1 MSDKWKENAMKYLS
15 ERWNEKS
22 FLNMYQ
28 KSALKETLEIFK
40 QSVLKNGVDI
50 VFDGKKLHFDCLTEK
65 ELDVKVKFVNLGN
78 ASNRGMIDYDRNII
92 YLNKNMKYG
101 ADTYVDFSHE
111 YSHKIQSEL
120 INHIDEYAKDSTE
133 YKYLSLAR
141 AQIKQDTK
149 DIVAFGISFSGNLY
163 FNPRTNAP
171 QRLQSLTMPLYNLQ
185 TIERNAQEVEQ
196 GAMNYLK
203 KCAAK
208 ELQITIKEHLQS
220 SVKEINRIYNSNWTD
235 EQLYQI
241 IDNASLCIQRGV
253 SPSEYADFT
262 ATLMYDMT
270 CHLYATHENWNEI
283 GGITSECNDILDL
296 KNKAI
301 ALRDAYQCPFA
312 VYGSNTRHDK
322 NVMLNE
328 YCEKPS
334 FTLQISDINSIR
346 QMTERERISNPEFLI
361 ACLMA
366 NENHNAILQR
376 IGDTEFIKDW
386 LMDNLSS
393 TSEYTL
399 ECMQNILD
407 FDVAELYYERE
418 NRRVEIRNP
427 ENIDLSHSILKENFD
442 FGFPKYQF
450 DDGIEEEIER

>member
-1 MSDKWKENAMKYLS
+1 MSDAWKTNAMKYLS
-15 ERWNEKS
+15 ERWNDKS
-22 FLNMYQ
+22 FMNIYQ
-28 KSALKETLEIFK
+28 KHALKETLELFK
-40 QSVLKNGVDI
+40 QSVLKNGVDV

-65 ELDVKVKFVNLGN
+65 ELDVKVKFVDLGDS
-78 ASNRGMIDYDRNII
+78 SNRGMIDYDRNII
-92 YLNKNMKYG
+92 YLNKNMECG
-101 ADTYVDFSHE
+101 ADTYIDFSHE

-120 INHIDEYAKDSTE
+120 INHIDKYTKDSHE

-149 DIVAFGISFSGNLY
+149 DIVAFGISFKGNLY
-163 FNPRTNAP
+163 FNPRTNVP

-196 GAMNYLK
+196 GALNYLK
-203 KCAAK
+203 KCTKK
-208 ELQITIKEHLQS
+208 EFKTTITERLQS
-220 SVKEINRIYNSNWTD
+220 SVKEINRMYDSNWTN

-241 IDNASLCIQRGV
+241 IDNALLCIQRDVG
-253 SPSEYADFT
+253 PSEYADFT

-283 GGITSECNDILDL
+283 GGITIECNDMLDL

-312 VYGSNTRHDK
+312 VYGSNTRHDN

-328 YCEKPS
+328 YCEHPS
-334 FTLQISDINSIR
+334 FILQISDINSIR

-366 NENHNAILQR
+366 NENHNEILQM

-386 LMDNLSS
+386 LVDNLSS

-427 ENIDLSHSILKENFD
+427 ESIELSRSILKETFD
-442 FGFPKYQF
+442 FGFSDKGY
-450 DDGIEEEIER
+450 DDREGEEIIR